1 MRLGHT
7 EWARHMSILYWIEW
21 PAIYTNVD
29 SLAILLPDN
38 ESGTL
43 SNIMRKIEALMNDA
57 ISASTDLEALLI
69 LVVQTDKASLYP
81 VSFFM
86 KTRLQR
92 LVKISF
98 ELFDG
103 KHQTP
108 TTKSRLNAILSKHG
122 MAGECVFQK
131 KGQWFVN
138 YDGAVIPFFS
148 GMRLA

>member
-1 MRLGHT
+1 MWLGHT
-7 EWARHMSILYWIEW
+7 EGARHRSILYWIEW

-57 ISASTDLEALLI
+57 ISESIDWKLDNTEVICCSNVSDVFLYGNLI
-69 LVVQTDKASLYP
+69 ARIGETW
-81 VSFFM
+81 
-86 KTRLQR
+86 
-92 LVKISF
+92 I

-103 KHQTP
+103 KHQTA

>member
-7 EWARHMSILYWIEW
+7 EGARHMSILYWIEQ
-21 PAIYTNVD
+21 PAVYTNVD

-57 ISASTDLEALLI
+57 ISASTDWKSGNT
-69 LVVQTDKASLYP
+69 VVQTDKDNVSRVFLYENQIATIGEN
-81 VSFFM
+81 F
-86 KTRLQR
+86 
-92 LVKISF
+92 I
-98 ELFDG
+98 ELYDG
-103 KHQTP
+103 NHQTA

-131 KGQWFVN
+131 KDEWFVN